1 MEILTIFSNP
11 DSDTDHLVDK
21 IVILINIMLTIIKEE
36 QSKPYSCTFGEGPLT
51 ILYPAL
57 IFNGPLFGPYKDFN
71 LLNADFQFS
80 AEPPLDG
87 KPSLMLGQLSVISG
101 NGVIGIQHHQTLLS
115 PDKCLHRPVAPDHTV
130 CTCGHQ
136 GNDTPHMYN

>member
-1 MEILTIFSNP
+1 MEILTNFSNP

-21 IVILINIMLTIIKEE
+21 IVILINIMLTIIKEEE

-80 AEPPLDG
+80 AEPPLYG
-87 KPSLMLGQLSVISG
+87 KPSLVLGQLSVISG
-101 NGVIGIQHHQTLLS
+101 NGVTGIQHHQTLLS
-115 PDKCLHRPVAPDHTV
+115 LDKMFAQA
-130 CTCGHQ
+130 CGS
-136 GNDTPHMYN
+136 

>member
-1 MEILTIFSNP
+1 MI
-11 DSDTDHLVDK
+11 
-21 IVILINIMLTIIKEE
+21 
-36 QSKPYSCTFGEGPLT
+36 
-51 ILYPAL
+51 YPAL

-80 AEPPLDG
+80 AEPPLYG
-87 KPSLMLGQLSVISG
+87 KPSLVLGQLSVISG
-101 NGVIGIQHHQTLLS
+101 NGVIGIQHHHTLLS

-136 GNDTPHMYN
+136 GYDTLHMYN

>member
-1 MEILTIFSNP
+1 MEILTNFSNP
-11 DSDTDHLVDK
+11 DSDTNPLVDK
-21 IVILINIMLTIIKEE
+21 IVILINIMLTINKEE
-36 QSKPYSCTFGEGPLT
+36 QFKPYSCTFGEGPLT

-87 KPSLMLGQLSVISG
+87 KPSLVLGQLSVISG
-101 NGVIGIQHHQTLLS
+101 YGVIGIQHHQTLLS
-115 PDKCLHRPVAPDHTV
+115 PDKCLHRPVASDHIV

-136 GNDTPHMYN
+136 GYDTLHMYN